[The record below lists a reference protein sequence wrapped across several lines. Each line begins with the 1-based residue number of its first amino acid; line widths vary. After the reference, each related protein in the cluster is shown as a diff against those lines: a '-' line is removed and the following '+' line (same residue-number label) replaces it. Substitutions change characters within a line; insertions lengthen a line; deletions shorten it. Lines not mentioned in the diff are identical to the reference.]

1 MLTPLGKQIRKY
13 RLDKEII
20 LSQMAHELDV
30 SSAYLSSI
38 ETGKRNI
45 NSDLIEKIISFFEL
59 DKTKAEHLR
68 DLAAQSQNTIKLPLD
83 NLSNSSRELVA
94 AFARNF
100 SSLTSEQVSK
110 IKKILEK

>member
-45 NSDLIEKIISFFEL
+45 SSDLIEKMISFFEL
-59 DKTKAEHLR
+59 DKSEAEHLR
-68 DLAAQSQNTIKLPLD
+68 DLAAQSQHTIKLPLD
-83 NLSNSSRELVA
+83 NASNSSRELVA

-100 SSLTSEQVSK
+100 SSLTPEQVNK

>member
-45 NSDLIEKIISFFEL
+45 NPDLIEKIISFFEL
-59 DKTKAEHLR
+59 DKREGAHLR
-68 DLAAQSQNTIKLPLD
+68 DLAFQSQHTIKLHLD
-83 NLSNSSRELVA
+83 TANNSSRELVA

-100 SSLTSEQVSK
+100 SSLTSDQVSK